1 MWKPLVFISLFLPM
15 LAQGK
20 EFTLPSGL
28 IINIP
33 DSELVFYEKE
43 FREFTLPSGL
53 KWWAEAIVNIPKAQA
68 ATLDFGD
75 QIKLYITR
83 MALNY
88 EISSDYMIRLAN
100 CESGMNPEAFNPNDP
115 AGGAHGLYQFLKPT
129 WRAWQKESGI
139 KGNIYDWRAQAK
151 MASWG
156 ISKGRQK
163 AWFNCNYFIKNNH
176 WPK

>member
-1 MWKPLVFISLFLPM
+1 M

-68 ATLDFGD
+68 SSLDFGE
-75 QIKLYITR
+75 QIKLYITKI
-83 MALNY
+83 ALNY
-88 EISSDYMIRLAN
+88 KISSDYMIRLAN
-100 CESGMNPEAFNPNDP
+100 CESGMNPEAFNPKDP
-115 AGGAHGLYQFLKPT
+115 QGGAHGIYQFLKPT
-129 WRAWQKESGI
+129 WKAWQKESDI
-139 KGNIYDWRAQAK
+139 KGNIYDWRAQTE

-156 ISKGRQK
+156 VSKGRQK
-163 AWFNCNYFIKNNH
+163 AWFNCNYFIQNNR